1 MKNILSTETTE
12 LLDICKLFA
21 TILEDQGEIGNK
33 VKEAGLFTLQRIET
47 SELSNTAKSN
57 YDLVLEV

>member
-21 TILEDQGEIGNK
+21 TILEEQGEIGNK

-47 SELSNTAKSN
+47 SEQSYSQKGQ
-57 YDLVLEV
+57 